1 MSKNIITGN
10 VNYDP
15 SVDYSDVEEI
25 TGYLY
30 LGSASDVSMPVL
42 ATVGGDLYL
51 GSASDVSMPVL
62 ATVGGYLDLWRA
74 SDVSMPVLATVGGSL
89 DLRRASAVSMP
100 VLATVGGDLYLGG
113 ASSVSMPKNVKTG
126 IRNTVEFVSLGE
138 ARKRVID
145 LQRQN
150 SRLVARIAEVES
162 ENERLD
168 EFRLALEGLTPGG
181 SEYHNNIQRCVEFIQ
196 HAKKSGVRVAK
207 KFKMRERGL
216 EAKLKSVMDRVE
228 SMKTWDET
236 ALAKLGADGWAAACR
251 DEADIILDILNT
263 TETNND

>member
-1 MSKNIITGN
+1 VLATVG
-10 VNYDP
+10 
-15 SVDYSDVEEI
+15 
-25 TGYLY
+25 GYLD
-30 LGSASDVSMPVL
+30 LQGASDVSMPVL
-42 ATVGGDLYL
+42 ATVGGGLYL
-51 GSASDVSMPVL
+51 RDASAVSMPVL
-62 ATVGGYLDLWRA
+62 ATVGGYLDLE
-74 SDVSMPVLATVGGSL
+74 G
-89 DLRRASAVSMP
+89 ASAVSMP
-100 VLATVGGDLYLGG
+100 VLTTVGAGLYLGG
-113 ASSVSMPKNVKTG
+113 ASNVSMPVLTTVGGFLDLGGASDVSIPKNVKTG